1 MAWERFGYTGSR
13 PTPRV
18 SRCTRTSPSAAM
30 RGATPACGRRGPMRV
45 HAAGRADGNAAQL
58 SVVPRRARFR
68 AKRWLDGPKLRLLVR
83 SRQH

>member
-30 RGATPACGRRGPMRV
+30 RGATPACGRRGPNACTRCRT
-45 HAAGRADGNAAQL
+45 GRRQRGTAFRSPPASTVSRKA
-58 SVVPRRARFR
+58 VVG
-68 AKRWLDGPKLRLLVR
+68 GPKLRLLVR